1 MDARITGRQ
10 TAIAFRKMENWTS
23 WYCSMPL
30 TDENILREVLRP
42 SGAHIYSE
50 DGDTLHSGNG
60 IMMDH
65 TLSGG
70 DRKIRLKNGIV
81 KELKLVPKSTVLLD
95 NSTGEVLMG
104 QEVASREL

>member
-1 MDARITGRQ
+1 
-10 TAIAFRKMENWTS
+10 
-23 WYCSMPL
+23 
-30 TDENILREVLRP
+30 
-42 SGAHIYSE
+42 
-50 DGDTLHSGNG
+50 
-60 IMMDH
+60 MDH